1 MPKLRSLVVGVAL
14 TVAASLPLAPAAHAS
29 HSCAL
34 DEHPTLDQ
42 ICESHGGDL
51 QIIEKLVCIILKS
64 C

>member
-1 MPKLRSLVVGVAL
+1 VPKLRSLAVGVAL

-34 DEHPTLDQ
+34 DDNPTLDQ
-42 ICESHGGDL
+42 VCESHGGDL
-51 QIIEKLVCIILKS
+51 QIIQKLICIILKS